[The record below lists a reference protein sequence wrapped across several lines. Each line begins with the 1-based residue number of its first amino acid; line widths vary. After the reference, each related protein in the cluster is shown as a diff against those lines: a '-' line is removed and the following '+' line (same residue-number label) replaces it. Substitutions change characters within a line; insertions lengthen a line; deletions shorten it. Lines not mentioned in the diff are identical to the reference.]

1 MSQHSEPNSH
11 RSASLA
17 RTALTTGLHALSTA
31 SSGARTGARLAVGT
45 LFAGCNILLDLGVR
59 ATRRLPLGTNGEI
72 ELETQHGPITAQALR
87 HAATPGL
94 EPIGWWLPG
103 DTPPKSG
110 SESLGEALHDLNQA
124 VFIVQDENRQ
134 AVGLGGRAVLGAD
147 AASLDAS
154 FPLLAIAPALH
165 PRRLGDPAFRSA
177 HGLRYAYVAGAM
189 ANGIGSEEIVESMS
203 RAGMLGVFGA
213 AGLSVGRVET
223 AIDRL
228 QSALGEAPYGFNLI
242 HSPQEPAWEAAIVEL
257 YLRRGVRL
265 TSASAYLDLTLP
277 LIRYRV
283 SGIHR
288 SPDGRIVCPN
298 RVIAK
303 VSRVEVAR
311 RFFSPPPE
319 AILRRLVDAG
329 DITAQQAQLARE
341 IPVATDLT
349 AEADSGG
356 HTDNRPL
363 VALLPTM
370 LALREEMQTR
380 HAYSEP
386 LRVGAAG
393 GISTPASAAAA
404 FALGAAYVLTGS
416 VNQSCIEAGTSQ
428 TVREML
434 AEAGQ
439 ADVIMAPAAD
449 MFEMG
454 VRLQVLKRGTLF
466 PMRAAKL
473 YELYR
478 TYASLDDLSAAQR
491 QLLEKDYFRCSLDT
505 AWKET
510 VDFFR
515 SRDPHQIAL
524 AEGDPKH
531 KMALLFRSYLGQSS
545 NWANSGEPSR
555 KIDYQIWC
563 GPAMGAFNDW
573 ARGSFLEKPEN
584 RRVATLAKNILL
596 GAAVLTRIQW
606 LQAQGVEIPPSLR
619 HFRPMQPGE
628 LDRRLE
634 E

>member
-1 MSQHSEPNSH
+1 MSQDSESNSH
-11 RSASLA
+11 KSSSIAKA
-17 RTALTTGLHALSTA
+17 ALTTGLHALSTA
-31 SSGARTGARLAVGT
+31 SSGARTGAKLAVGT

-59 ATRRLPLGTNGEI
+59 ATRRLPLGANGEI
-72 ELETQHGPITAQALR
+72 ELETQHGPITAQALE
-87 HAATPGL
+87 HGASAGF
-94 EPIGWWLPG
+94 EPIGWWLPDESPPQTGIEVLG
-103 DTPPKSG
+103 D
-110 SESLGEALHDLNQA
+110 ALVD
-124 VFIVQDENRQ
+124 VNRTLFVVHAKNGQ

-147 AASLDAS
+147 AASLEAS
-154 FPLLAIAPALH
+154 YPLRAIAPALH
-165 PRRLGDPAFRSA
+165 PRQLGDPAFRAA

-213 AGLSVGRVET
+213 AGLSAGRVES

-228 QSALGEAPYGFNLI
+228 QSTLGEAAYGFNLI

-257 YLRRGVRL
+257 YLRRNVRL
-265 TSASAYLDLTLP
+265 ISASAYLDLTLP

-288 SPDGRIVCPN
+288 DLDGRVVCPN

-329 DITAQQAQLARE
+329 DITAQQVQLARR
-341 IPVATDLT
+341 IPLATDLT

-363 VALLPTM
+363 VALFPTM
-370 LALREEMQTR
+370 LALREEMQTK
-380 HAYSEP
+380 HAYAEP

-393 GISTPASAAAA
+393 GISTPSSAAAA

-416 VNQSCIEAGTSQ
+416 VNQACVEAGTSQ

-454 VRLQVLKRGTLF
+454 VKLQVLKRGTLF

-478 TYASLDDLSAAQR
+478 TYASLEELPASQR
-491 QLLEKDYFRCSLDT
+491 QLLEKDFFRCPLET

-515 SRDPHQIAL
+515 SRDPGQITL
-524 AEGDPKH
+524 AERDPKH
-531 KMALLFRSYLGQSS
+531 KMALVFRSYLGQSS

-573 ARGSFLEKPEN
+573 ARGSFLEKPDN
-584 RRVATLAKNILL
+584 RRVATIAKNILL
-596 GAAVLTRIQW
+596 GAAVLTRVQW
-606 LQAQGVEIPPSLR
+606 LQAQGVEIPSTLR
-619 HFRPMQPGE
+619 HFRPLQPSE
-628 LDRRLE
+628 LDRCLE
-634 E
+634 Q